1 MDVKFDLD
9 EKLEQLA
16 KVPKQ
21 ARLGIVLA
29 IPLAVMAGYYFMSY
43 QAANDRVNQVRSEA
57 QQLQA
62 KLNKV
67 RVVAQNLGEFEQ
79 EVAEL
84 ERELT
89 RALKQLP
96 NRKQFE
102 DLLQDIST
110 AGKKVG
116 VSIKSIERAPEVKRN
131 FYAEVPFKIEL
142 EGSFHNLT
150 MFFERVSKLP
160 RIVNIGALEVSVADE
175 NSKRT
180 ELRVKGT
187 ATTFRFLAPNEKKKK
202 KSRKQAA
209 LASRRVRNDA

>member
-29 IPLAVMAGYYFMSY
+29 IPLAVVVGYYFMSY

-67 RVVAQNLGEFEQ
+67 RVVDQNLGEFEQ

-150 MFFERVSKLP
+150 AFFERVSKLP
-160 RIVNIGALEVSVADE
+160 RIVNIGALEVSVTDE
-175 NSKRT
+175 NAKRT

-187 ATTFRFLAPNEKKKK
+187 ATTFRFLSPNEKKK
-202 KSRKQAA
+202 SGKQAA
-209 LASRRVRNDA
+209 LAQRVRNDA